1 MSQDQQQP
9 RKKVSVGEAL
19 ESMRGKAAPAAPAKT
34 SIVGL
39 GASYWLE
46 SLLEGA
52 SRRQADLYES
62 IRDNPSAQFQMQRR
76 DLRVVGELE
85 IATNSMEEVRQ
96 PKPAP
101 QPKKAK
107 SLRERF
113 GSIGSLYLDSNRLEV
128 IATEAPV
135 QKVSTDPVEA
145 AVKSVSSRFS
155 QVSNLDLASF
165 YAVEEVGGKPHVE
178 AAPSAPGTVSLSRF
192 NGISTVDLQ
201 GGLELLEVCQQA
213 PVDDMPKRRL
223 RTNPNIRKMFQ
234 QNDELEAS

>member
-1 MSQDQQQP
+1 
-9 RKKVSVGEAL
+9 
-19 ESMRGKAAPAAPAKT
+19 MRGKAAPAAPAKT

-62 IRDNPSAQFQMQRR
+62 IRDNPSAQAQMQRR
-76 DLRVVGELE
+76 DLRVVGDLQ
-85 IATNSMEEVRQ
+85 IPSAAMEEVRQ
-96 PKPAP
+96 PKPP
-101 QPKKAK
+101 PEPRKARG
-107 SLRERF
+107 LRERF
-113 GSIGSLYLDSNRLEV
+113 GSIGSLYLDSNRLEM

-135 QKVSTDPVEA
+135 QKIPSDPVEA

-155 QVSNLDLASF
+155 QISSLDLASF

-178 AAPSAPGTVSLSRF
+178 ASPSAPGSVSLSRF
-192 NGISTVDLQ
+192 NGISTVDLA
-201 GGLELLEVCQQA
+201 GGLELLEVRQQQT
-213 PVDDMPKRRL
+213 VDELPKRRL

>member
-1 MSQDQQQP
+1 MSQDGQP

-62 IRDNPSAQFQMQRR
+62 IRDNPSAQAQMHRR
-76 DLRVVGELE
+76 DLRVVGDLQ
-85 IATNSMEEVRQ
+85 IPANSMQEVRQ
-96 PKPAP
+96 PKPP
-101 QPKKAK
+101 PETRKAK
-107 SLRERF
+107 GLRERF
-113 GSIGSLYLDSNRLEV
+113 GTIGSLYLDSNRLEM
-128 IATEAPV
+128 IATAPPV
-135 QKVSTDPVEA
+135 QEILKDPVEA

-155 QVSNLDLASF
+155 QVSDLDLASF
-165 YAVEEVGGKPHVE
+165 YAVEEVGSKASVE
-178 AAPSAPGTVSLSRF
+178 TIPSTPGSISLSRF
-192 NGISTVDLQ
+192 SGISTVDLA
-201 GGLELLEVCQQA
+201 GGLELLEVRQEA
-213 PVDDMPKRRL
+213 PVDDLPKRRL

>member
-76 DLRVVGELE
+76 DLRVVGELQ

-96 PKPAP
+96 PKPPP

-155 QVSNLDLASF
+155 QVSSLDLASF
-165 YAVEEVGGKPHVE
+165 YAVEEVGGKAHVE
-178 AAPSAPGTVSLSRF
+178 AAPSTPGTVSLSRF

-201 GGLELLEVCQQA
+201 GGLELLEVRQQA
-213 PVDDMPKRRL
+213 AVDDVPKRRL

>member
-1 MSQDQQQP
+1 LSQDQQQP

-62 IRDNPSAQFQMQRR
+62 IRDNPSAQAQMQRR
-76 DLRVVGELE
+76 DLRVVGDLQ
-85 IATNSMEEVRQ
+85 IPSAAMEEVRQ
-96 PKPAP
+96 PKPP
-101 QPKKAK
+101 PEPRRAK
-107 SLRERF
+107 GLRERF

-128 IATEAPV
+128 IATDAPV
-135 QKVSTDPVEA
+135 QQVYTEPGEA
-145 AVKSVSSRFS
+145 AVRSVASRFS
-155 QVSNLDLASF
+155 QVSSLDLASF
-165 YAVEEVGGKPHVE
+165 YAVEEVGTRPHVE
-178 AAPSAPGTVSLSRF
+178 SQPSTPGTVSLSRF
-192 NGISTVDLQ
+192 NGITTVDLQ
-201 GGLELLEVCQQA
+201 GGLELLEVRQQ
-213 PVDDMPKRRL
+213 PVADDLPKRRL